1 MLHRT
6 LYKILC
12 NISAVYMYGNKSDI
26 TVVAIHCY
34 GNISRHLNEASAT
47 DQ

>member
-12 NISAVYMYGNKSDI
+12 EISPVHMYGNKSGT
-26 TVVAIHCY
+26 TVVVIHCH
-34 GNISRHLNEASAT
+34 GNVSRHLNEASAT

>member
-1 MLHRT
+1 MLHKT
-6 LYKILC
+6 LYRILF
-12 NISAVYMYGNKSDI
+12 NISAAHMYDNKSGT